1 VFTLKSTDVDSASDA
16 GDLKRT
22 VEGLIQK
29 LGQTPFGAE
38 IDDALVQQLVY
49 LSVKLYSQSVDAKDG
64 AFRPIPADQE
74 LTATEVAVIVNE
86 LMLSADLNMF
96 DLAMWSNRA
105 RG

>member
-1 VFTLKSTDVDSASDA
+1 MKSTDVDSASNA
-16 GDLKRT
+16 EDLKRT

-29 LGQTPFGAE
+29 LEQHPLGTE

-49 LSVKLYSQSVDAKDG
+49 LSVKLYSQSVDANDG
-64 AFRPIPADQE
+64 AFRPIPAGKE

-96 DLAMWSNRA
+96 DLAMWSSRA